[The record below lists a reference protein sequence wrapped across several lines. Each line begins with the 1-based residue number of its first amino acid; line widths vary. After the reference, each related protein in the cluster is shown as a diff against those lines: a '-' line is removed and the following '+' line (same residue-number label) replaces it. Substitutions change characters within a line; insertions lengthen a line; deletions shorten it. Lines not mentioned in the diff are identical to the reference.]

1 MRESLRALRPERG
14 SQFLAGSVL
23 SLLAVMERA
32 VQVEN
37 LVKRFGSF
45 TAVDGVTFSADR
57 GEVFGILGP
66 NGAGKTTTLEI
77 IESLQKPTEGRVSVL
92 GLDVQSNAAEVKARI
107 GVQLQASAYYDY
119 LNLKEILAL
128 LGSFY
133 PKRVPPQTLLEQ
145 VGLLDKA
152 ANRMGELSGGQKQ
165 RFAVAASLVND
176 PELIILDEPTT
187 GLDPQARRNLWGL
200 IREINQRG
208 VTVVLTTHYMD
219 EAEYLCGRLA
229 IMDYGQLLA
238 LDTPQNLINKLE
250 ATYTV
255 KLTMDRPMTMDQ
267 LESLNG
273 SVERVSSGDQAGEQA
288 REDSGAENTY
298 VLRLTNS
305 PAALQAM
312 LGEIAKAEL
321 GLENLQITP
330 VTLEDVF
337 LDLTGNESRD

>member
-1 MRESLRALRPERG
+1 
-14 SQFLAGSVL
+14 
-23 SLLAVMERA
+23 MEPA

-45 TAVDGVTFSADR
+45 TAVDGVTFSVEP

-92 GLDVQSNAAEVKARI
+92 GLDVQSDAAKVKTRI

-133 PKRVPPQTLLEQ
+133 PSKASPESLLDQ
-145 VGLLDKA
+145 VGLFDKSA
-152 ANRMGELSGGQKQ
+152 SRMSELSGGQRQ
-165 RFAVAASLVND
+165 RFGVAASLVNN
-176 PELIILDEPTT
+176 PELVVLDEPTT

-200 IREINQRG
+200 IREVNGRG
-208 VTVVLTTHYMD
+208 VTVVLTTHYME
-219 EAEYLCGRLA
+219 EAETLCSRLA
-229 IMDYGQLLA
+229 IMDHGRILA
-238 LDTPQNLINKLE
+238 LDTPRNLINQLQ
-250 ATYTV
+250 ASYAV
-255 KLTMDRPMTMDQ
+255 KLTLDKPMTVAQ

-273 SVERVSSGDQAGEQA
+273 GVELVQSEEQSEEATGEA
-288 REDSGAENTY
+288 AKSENTY
-298 VLRLTNS
+298 LLRLANS
-305 PAALQAM
+305 PTALRAM
-312 LGEIAKAEL
+312 LDEIDKAGL

-337 LDLTGNESRD
+337 LELTGSELRD

>member
-1 MRESLRALRPERG
+1 MEH
-14 SQFLAGSVL
+14 
-23 SLLAVMERA
+23 AVK
-32 VQVEN
+32 VEN
-37 LVKRFGSF
+37 LVKRYGSF
-45 TAVDGVTFSADR
+45 TAVDGVTFGVAP

-77 IESLQKPTEGRVSVL
+77 IESLQKPTEGQVSVL
-92 GLDVQSNAAEVKARI
+92 GLDVQSNAAAVKARI

-133 PKRVPPQTLLEQ
+133 PNRVLPETLLEQ
-145 VGLLDKA
+145 VGLLDKVDSRTA
-152 ANRMGELSGGQKQ
+152 ELSGGQKQ

-176 PELIILDEPTT
+176 PELVILDEPTT

-200 IREINQRG
+200 IRDINQRG

-219 EAEYLCGRLA
+219 EAETLCARLA
-229 IMDYGQLLA
+229 IMDHGQLLA
-238 LDTPQNLINKLE
+238 LDTPRNLINQLE

-255 KLTMDRPMTMDQ
+255 KLTMDKPMTKSQ
-267 LESLNG
+267 LKTLNG
-273 SVERVSSGDQAGEQA
+273 GVELVESAEKNGHDP
-288 REDSGAENTY
+288 GAESTY
-298 VLRLTNS
+298 LLRLTNNPS
-305 PAALQAM
+305 ALQAM
-312 LGEIAKAEL
+312 LDEIAKADL

-337 LDLTGNESRD
+337 LDLTGNELRD

>member
-1 MRESLRALRPERG
+1 
-14 SQFLAGSVL
+14 
-23 SLLAVMERA
+23 MEPA

-45 TAVDGVTFSADR
+45 TAVDGVTFSVER

-92 GLDVQSNAAEVKARI
+92 GLDVQSDAAKVKTRI

-133 PKRVPPQTLLEQ
+133 PSKASPESLLDQ
-145 VGLLDKA
+145 VGLSDKSA
-152 ANRMGELSGGQKQ
+152 SRMSELSGGQRQ
-165 RFAVAASLVND
+165 RFGVAASLVNN
-176 PELIILDEPTT
+176 PELVVLDEPTT

-200 IREINQRG
+200 IREVNGRG
-208 VTVVLTTHYMD
+208 VTVVLTTHYME
-219 EAEYLCGRLA
+219 EAETLCSRLA
-229 IMDYGQLLA
+229 IMDHGRILA
-238 LDTPQNLINKLE
+238 LDTPRNLINQLK
-250 ATYTV
+250 ASYAV
-255 KLTMDRPMTMDQ
+255 KLTLDKPMTVAQ

-273 SVERVSSGDQAGEQA
+273 GVELVQSEEQSEEA
-288 REDSGAENTY
+288 TDEAAKSENTY
-298 VLRLTNS
+298 LLRLANS
-305 PAALQAM
+305 PTALRAM
-312 LGEIAKAEL
+312 LDEIDKAGL

-337 LDLTGNESRD
+337 LELTGSELRD

>member
-1 MRESLRALRPERG
+1 M
-14 SQFLAGSVL
+14 L
-23 SLLAVMERA
+23 SFLAVMEHA
-32 VQVEN
+32 VQVEH
-37 LVKRFGSF
+37 LVKRFGTF
-45 TAVDGVTFSADR
+45 TAVDGVTFGVDR

-133 PKRVPPQTLLEQ
+133 PKRVSSETLLEQ
-145 VGLLDKA
+145 VGLSDKA
-152 ANRMGELSGGQKQ
+152 SSRMGELSGGQQQ
-165 RFAVAASLVND
+165 RFAVAASLVNA
-176 PELIILDEPTT
+176 PELVILDEPTT

-200 IREINQRG
+200 IKEVNQRG
-208 VTVVLTTHYMD
+208 VTVVMTTHYMD
-219 EAEYLCGRLA
+219 EAENLCNRLA
-229 IMDYGQLLA
+229 IMDHGQILA
-238 LDTPQNLINKLE
+238 LDTPQNLINQLE

-255 KLTMDRPMTMDQ
+255 KLTMTKPMTMAQ
-267 LESLNG
+267 LKALNG
-273 SVERVSSGDQAGEQA
+273 GIEVLQSGEQAGE
-288 REDSGAENTY
+288 EPGPENTY
-298 VLRLTNS
+298 LLRLTNS
-305 PAALQAM
+305 PSALQTM
-312 LGEIAKAEL
+312 LDEIAKANL

-337 LDLTGNESRD
+337 LDLTGTELRD

>member
-1 MRESLRALRPERG
+1 
-14 SQFLAGSVL
+14 
-23 SLLAVMERA
+23 MEPA

-45 TAVDGVTFSADR
+45 TAVDGVTFSVEP
-57 GEVFGILGP
+57 GEVFGIFGP

-92 GLDVQSNAAEVKARI
+92 GLDVQSDAAKVKTRI

-133 PKRVPPQTLLEQ
+133 PSKVSPESLLDQ
-145 VGLLDKA
+145 VGLSDKSA
-152 ANRMGELSGGQKQ
+152 SRMSELSGGQRQ
-165 RFAVAASLVND
+165 RFGVAASLVNN
-176 PELIILDEPTT
+176 PELVVLDEPTT

-200 IREINQRG
+200 IREVNGRG
-208 VTVVLTTHYMD
+208 VTVVLTTHYME
-219 EAEYLCGRLA
+219 EAETLCSRLA
-229 IMDYGQLLA
+229 IMDHGRILA
-238 LDTPQNLINKLE
+238 LDTPRNLINQLK
-250 ATYTV
+250 ASYAV
-255 KLTMDRPMTMDQ
+255 KLTLDKPMTVAQ

-273 SVERVSSGDQAGEQA
+273 GVELVQSEEQSEEA
-288 REDSGAENTY
+288 TDEAAKSENTY
-298 VLRLTNS
+298 LLRLANS
-305 PAALQAM
+305 PTALRAM
-312 LGEIAKAEL
+312 LDEIDKAGL

-337 LDLTGNESRD
+337 LELTGSELRD

>member
-1 MRESLRALRPERG
+1 
-14 SQFLAGSVL
+14 
-23 SLLAVMERA
+23 MEPA

-45 TAVDGVTFSADR
+45 TAVDGVTFSVER

-92 GLDVQSNAAEVKARI
+92 GLDVQSDAAKVKTRI

-133 PKRVPPQTLLEQ
+133 PSKASPESLLDQ
-145 VGLLDKA
+145 VGLFDKSA
-152 ANRMGELSGGQKQ
+152 SRMSELSGGQRQ
-165 RFAVAASLVND
+165 RFGVAASLVNN
-176 PELIILDEPTT
+176 PELVVLDEPTT

-200 IREINQRG
+200 IREVNGRG
-208 VTVVLTTHYMD
+208 VTVVLTTHYME
-219 EAEYLCGRLA
+219 EAETLCSRLA
-229 IMDYGQLLA
+229 IMDHGRILA
-238 LDTPQNLINKLE
+238 LDTPRNLINQLK
-250 ATYTV
+250 ASYAV
-255 KLTMDRPMTMDQ
+255 KLTLDKPMTVAQ

-273 SVERVSSGDQAGEQA
+273 GVELVQSKEQSEEA
-288 REDSGAENTY
+288 TDEAAKSENTY
-298 VLRLTNS
+298 LLRLANS
-305 PAALQAM
+305 PTALRAM
-312 LGEIAKAEL
+312 LDEIDKAGL

-337 LDLTGNESRD
+337 LELTGSELRD

>member
-1 MRESLRALRPERG
+1 
-14 SQFLAGSVL
+14 
-23 SLLAVMERA
+23 MERA

-45 TAVDGVTFSADR
+45 TAVGGVTFAVNR

-92 GLDVQSNAAEVKARI
+92 GLDVQSNAAQVKARI

-133 PKRVPPQTLLEQ
+133 PSQVLPETLLER

-152 ANRMGELSGGQKQ
+152 ASRTGELSGGQKQ

-176 PELIILDEPTT
+176 PELVILDEPTT

-208 VTVVLTTHYMD
+208 VTVVLTTHYME
-219 EAEYLCGRLA
+219 EAENLCNRLA
-229 IMDYGQLLA
+229 IMDHGQLLA
-238 LDTPQNLINKLE
+238 LDTPRNLVNQLE

-255 KLTMDRPMTMDQ
+255 KLTMDKPMTKGQ
-267 LESLNG
+267 LKALNG
-273 SVERVSSGDQAGEQA
+273 GIDVVHSGEQA
-288 REDSGAENTY
+288 EGEPGADNTY
-298 VLRLTNS
+298 LLRLTNDPS
-305 PAALQAM
+305 ALQTM
-312 LGEIAKAEL
+312 LDEISKAEL
-321 GLENLQITP
+321 SLENLQITP

-337 LDLTGNESRD
+337 LDLTGNELRD

>member
-1 MRESLRALRPERG
+1 
-14 SQFLAGSVL
+14 
-23 SLLAVMERA
+23 MEPA

-45 TAVDGVTFSADR
+45 TAVDGVTFSVER

-92 GLDVQSNAAEVKARI
+92 GLDVQSDAAKVKTRI

-133 PKRVPPQTLLEQ
+133 PSKVSPESLLDQ
-145 VGLLDKA
+145 VGLSDKSA
-152 ANRMGELSGGQKQ
+152 SRMSELSGGQRQ
-165 RFAVAASLVND
+165 RFGVAASLVNN
-176 PELIILDEPTT
+176 PELVVLDEPTT

-200 IREINQRG
+200 IREVNGRG
-208 VTVVLTTHYMD
+208 VTVVLTTHYME
-219 EAEYLCGRLA
+219 EAETLCSRLA
-229 IMDYGQLLA
+229 IMDHGRILA
-238 LDTPQNLINKLE
+238 LDTPRNLINQLK
-250 ATYTV
+250 ASYAV
-255 KLTMDRPMTMDQ
+255 KLTLDKPMTVAQ

-273 SVERVSSGDQAGEQA
+273 GVELVQSEEQSEEATGEA
-288 REDSGAENTY
+288 AKSENTY
-298 VLRLTNS
+298 LLRLANS
-305 PAALQAM
+305 PTALRAM
-312 LGEIAKAEL
+312 LDEIDKAGL

-337 LDLTGNESRD
+337 LELTGSELRD

>member
-1 MRESLRALRPERG
+1 
-14 SQFLAGSVL
+14 
-23 SLLAVMERA
+23 MEPV

-45 TAVDGVTFSADR
+45 TAVDGVTFSVER

-92 GLDVQSNAAEVKARI
+92 GLDVQSDAAKVKTRI

-133 PKRVPPQTLLEQ
+133 PSKVSPESLLDQ
-145 VGLLDKA
+145 VGLSDKS
-152 ANRMGELSGGQKQ
+152 ANRMSELSGGQRQ
-165 RFAVAASLVND
+165 RFGVAASLVNN
-176 PELIILDEPTT
+176 PELVVLDEPTT

-200 IREINQRG
+200 IREVNGRG
-208 VTVVLTTHYMD
+208 VTVVLTTHYME
-219 EAEYLCGRLA
+219 EAETLCSRLA
-229 IMDYGQLLA
+229 IMDHGRILA
-238 LDTPQNLINKLE
+238 LDTPRNLINQLQ
-250 ATYTV
+250 ASYAV
-255 KLTMDRPMTMDQ
+255 KLTLDKPMTVAQ

-273 SVERVSSGDQAGEQA
+273 GVELVQSEEQSEEATGEA
-288 REDSGAENTY
+288 AKSENTY
-298 VLRLTNS
+298 LLRLANS
-305 PAALQAM
+305 PTALRAM
-312 LGEIAKAEL
+312 LDEIDKAGL

-337 LDLTGNESRD
+337 LELTGSELRD

>member
-1 MRESLRALRPERG
+1 
-14 SQFLAGSVL
+14 
-23 SLLAVMERA
+23 MEPA

-45 TAVDGVTFSADR
+45 TAVDGVTFSVEP

-92 GLDVQSNAAEVKARI
+92 GLDVQSDAAKVKTRI

-133 PKRVPPQTLLEQ
+133 PSKASPESLLDQ
-145 VGLLDKA
+145 VGLSDKFA
-152 ANRMGELSGGQKQ
+152 SRMSELSGGQRQ
-165 RFAVAASLVND
+165 RFGVAASLVNN
-176 PELIILDEPTT
+176 PELVVLDEPTT

-200 IREINQRG
+200 IREVNGRG
-208 VTVVLTTHYMD
+208 VTVVLTTHYME
-219 EAEYLCGRLA
+219 EAETLCSRLA
-229 IMDYGQLLA
+229 IMDHGRILA
-238 LDTPQNLINKLE
+238 LDTPRNLINQLK
-250 ATYTV
+250 ASYAV
-255 KLTMDRPMTMDQ
+255 KLTLDKPMTVAQ

-273 SVERVSSGDQAGEQA
+273 GVEVVQSEEQSEEATGEA
-288 REDSGAENTY
+288 AKSENTY
-298 VLRLTNS
+298 LLRLANS
-305 PAALQAM
+305 PTALRAM
-312 LGEIAKAEL
+312 LDEIDKAGL

-337 LDLTGNESRD
+337 LELTGSELRD